1 MGIFGSTDKRTG
13 HAAAER
19 GPPAGEFPPDGDEV
33 LSEWQEGPHTVIER
47 RGGPGEDVRDPF
59 LLQFLPCTRL
69 GLELTLPIFQVDV
82 EVLRHTHD
90 EESVP
95 EKVKHAEEKVEQ
107 AIHRHSPI
115 HHKDKSGGKSSGKA

>member
-1 MGIFGSTDKRTG
+1 MSIFGSTDKRTG

-47 RGGPGEDVRDPF
+47 RGGPGEDV
-59 LLQFLPCTRL
+59 
-69 GLELTLPIFQVDV
+69 EV

-95 EKVKHAEEKVEQ
+95 GKVRQAEAKVEE
-107 AIHRHSPI
+107 AIHRHSPTS
-115 HHKDKSGGKSSGKA
+115 HHKHGGKSSGKA

>member
-1 MGIFGSTDKRTG
+1 MSIFGSTDKRTG

-19 GPPAGEFPPDGDEV
+19 GPPPGEFPPDGDEV

-47 RGGPGEDVRDPF
+47 RGGPGEDV
-59 LLQFLPCTRL
+59 
-69 GLELTLPIFQVDV
+69 DV

-95 EKVKHAEEKVEQ
+95 GKMKHAEEKVEQ
-107 AIHRHSPI
+107 AIHRHSPT
-115 HHKDKSGGKSSGKA
+115 HHKDKSGGKGSGKA